1 MSILEGLEAASVT
14 DVANAAREFW
24 EAAMTD
30 ILIVDDN
37 VAFRKTLKHI
47 ILSRFASCRVSE
59 AEDGQSAFRKT
70 GEESPALI
78 FMDLRLPGENG
89 LQLTKRI
96 KASFPHVTVVML
108 TNLDGPEY
116 REAAAESGADCFLS
130 KKTSSASEVLKSVE
144 AVCTQPGDSLPR
156 GKNRNGK
163 PP

>member
-1 MSILEGLEAASVT
+1 MSILEGLGVAGVT
-14 DVANAAREFW
+14 VVSTVAREFS
-24 EAAMTD
+24 ETAMTD

-96 KASFPHVTVVML
+96 KASFPHVAVVML

-130 KKTSSASEVLKSVE
+130 KKTSSASEVLESVE
-144 AVCTQPGDSLPR
+144 AVCTQPGDTLPGR
-156 GKNRNGK
+156 KNRNGK
-163 PP
+163 AL